1 MKREDLISECKRR
14 SADGADMESIIRFLR
29 ISGCSKIETIAV
41 LLKTFDIDPAAAKKV
56 VHFSPTWDD
65 TRASDEKFHE
75 MLWTPQ
81 EAWTVRADFAGL
93 VCSVVIPRCR

>member
-1 MKREDLISECKRR
+1 LRLQPLGVIMKREDLISECKRR

-29 ISGCSKIETIAV
+29 MSGCSKIETIAV

-75 MLWTPQ
+75 MAVDAT
-81 EAWTVRADFAGL
+81 R
-93 VCSVVIPRCR
+93 SVDREG